1 MYIYIYIY
9 ILMYIFMCLCISIYV
24 SVRTN
29 YHHQRIDII
38 PADIAESRGFSIY
51 FNSQVTLLGPQV

>member
-1 MYIYIYIY
+1 
-9 ILMYIFMCLCISIYV
+9 MYIFMCVCISVYV

-51 FNSQVTLLGPQV
+51 FNSQATFLGPQV